1 MISTDCEG
9 HASSPTGTI
18 ESRQGRYQGP
28 VILIRVQQLTEVT
41 EIIELPALAV
51 GYDEEARYF
60 EAGVRGDKRAGLLSA
75 LQEAVWPLYETQLT
89 ALRARS
95 LTEFKK
101 SLKAA
106 LADGGEGFTSAAT
119 RCCLV
124 HSRTQ
129 TI

>member
-1 MISTDCEG
+1 VLWN
-9 HASSPTGTI
+9 A
-18 ESRQGRYQGP
+18 R
-28 VILIRVQQLTEVT
+28 
-41 EIIELPALAV
+41 A

-101 SLKAA
+101 SLKTA

-119 RCCLV
+119 R
-124 HSRTQ
+124 
-129 TI
+129 